1 MFKILSGAAAIQG
14 VYTESARPIH
24 INDLNCTGSE
34 ESVWECPHNGI
45 EGYSCNHR
53 QDASV
58 VCQEGKLLLRRL
70 TNTFNFQWLLSWLLP
85 KRREGYLLPT

>member
-1 MFKILSGAAAIQG
+1 MDGDNFFNEGFSTGAIPLTG
-14 VYTESARPIH
+14 WYTERLKAIH

-45 EGYSCNHR
+45 EGYSCNHY

-58 VCQEGKLLLRRL
+58 ICQGTLLVD
-70 TNTFNFQWLLSWLLP
+70 
-85 KRREGYLLPT
+85 

>member
-1 MFKILSGAAAIQG
+1 MYVGAVVWAIPVKRPCIQDQLPLIIFTGSISAQG
-14 VYTESARPIH
+14 SYTEGAWPIH

-45 EGYSCNHR
+45 KGYSCNHW

-58 VCQEGKLLLRRL
+58 ICQGARDI
-70 TNTFNFQWLLSWLLP
+70 SC
-85 KRREGYLLPT
+85 

>member
-1 MFKILSGAAAIQG
+1 MYGGLYLIANQATFDWLCNTASFHFFIGSISAQGSYREGAW
-14 VYTESARPIH
+14 PIH

-45 EGYSCNHR
+45 EGYSCNHY

-58 VCQEGKLLLRRL
+58 MCQG
-70 TNTFNFQWLLSWLLP
+70 N
-85 KRREGYLLPT
+85 